1 MQEFMIHTLID
12 ITETGK
18 RRKEP
23 GFEVEYHQQQNFT
36 MLLQTIG
43 MRVNPHY
50 TSSPT
55 FKTVNIDD
63 IGFGDEYSG
72 EHTVWSFK
80 FFIEFDGG
88 FTDSSGN
95 QNGLLLDDLN
105 LIPIVCQLNETI
117 SPKHCVF
124 DTKNKQSCNTV
135 VTTGNDK

>member
-55 FKTVNIDD
+55 FKTVNIDE
-63 IGFGDEYSG
+63 IGFGKDYSG

-80 FFIEFDGG
+80 FYIEFDGG

-95 QNGLLLDDLN
+95 ENGLLLDDLN
-105 LIPIVCQLNETI
+105 FIPIVCQLNETI

>member
-18 RRKEP
+18 RRKEL

-50 TSSPT
+50 TSGPT
-55 FKTVNIDD
+55 FKTVNIDN
-63 IGFGDEYSG
+63 IGFGEEYSG

-80 FFIEFDGG
+80 FYIEFDGG

-95 QNGLLLDDLN
+95 AHGLLLDDLN
-105 LIPIVCQLNETI
+105 FIPIVCQLNETI
-117 SPKHCVF
+117 SPKLCVF
-124 DTKNKQSCNTV
+124 DTKSSQHRNTV
-135 VTTGNDK
+135 VTTGYAK